1 MDKVEEKWK
10 NLPGPKRGEI
20 VRQIGE
26 ALRKYKAA
34 LGDLL
39 AHEVGKIK
47 TEGDGEVQ
55 EFIDMCDL
63 AVGMSRSIGGQVFP
77 SERPGHFMMEN
88 YNPLGKVG
96 VITAFNFPIAV
107 LGWNAAVALIC
118 GNCVLVKGAP
128 SATLCTTA
136 IARIIGGVMA
146 ENDLAG
152 VFTCASGGVPIG
164 AKMAED
170 PRLHLISFTGSCR
183 AGRIVSKVVHDRF
196 GKCILEL
203 GGNNAAVIMDDADL
217 ALALKAV
224 TFSAVGTCGQR
235 CTTLRRTYIHNDI
248 YDTLV
253 AKLVQAYNSV
263 PIGDPTDPKTLCGPL
278 HNKTA
283 VEIYLNGLEEIK
295 KQGGKILA
303 GGELYSGLPD
313 GNYVRPTLVEI
324 SPDAEIIKTELFV
337 PIMYVLRFETLEQAI
352 KYNNAVPQGLAS
364 SLFTKNLQNLF
375 RWTGPSGADTGTVNC
390 NIGPSGA
397 EIGGAFGGEKE
408 TGGGREAGSDAWKQ
422 YMRRSTCTIN
432 FSKELP
438 LAQGVKFDI

>member
-1 MDKVEEKWK
+1 
-10 NLPGPKRGEI
+10 
-20 VRQIGE
+20 
-26 ALRKYKAA
+26 
-34 LGDLL
+34 
-39 AHEVGKIK
+39 
-47 TEGDGEVQ
+47 
-55 EFIDMCDL
+55 
-63 AVGMSRSIGGQVFP
+63 
-77 SERPGHFMMEN
+77 MMEN

-283 VEIYLNGLEEIK
+283 V
-295 KQGGKILA
+295 
-303 GGELYSGLPD
+303 
-313 GNYVRPTLVEI
+313 
-324 SPDAEIIKTELFV
+324 
-337 PIMYVLRFETLEQAI
+337 
-352 KYNNAVPQGLAS
+352 
-364 SLFTKNLQNLF
+364 
-375 RWTGPSGADTGTVNC
+375 
-390 NIGPSGA
+390 
-397 EIGGAFGGEKE
+397 
-408 TGGGREAGSDAWKQ
+408 
-422 YMRRSTCTIN
+422 
-432 FSKELP
+432 
-438 LAQGVKFDI
+438 